1 MKKICTF
8 FALSIMAMSVMAAE
22 TVLWEGSWY
31 VSWEYAEDDAAN
43 AEHREWKQLG
53 QEDFASYAEG
63 TTVCFY
69 MEQAEGATY
78 AKYQIDNWSWTQLP
92 GQEPT
97 DFSVSTVAKL
107 PMNADVKA
115 AIAEGGF
122 AIHGHGFN
130 VVKVTLSDETGEEP
144 QEPQEPQGDILW
156 EGDHF
161 VSWHH
166 ADGNPNKEWKF
177 LSKATFAGLADGAT
191 LYFLFEAN
199 PIVIDPNLTDD
210 QLYSAY
216 KFDTE
221 WWTALPGYGQVDIEN
236 DTVAT
241 LVVTAEIKALVAEQ
255 GFAIHGH
262 GINVKKVSLSPI
274 EIPEKEEPEEPGTET
289 AVDNTTIP
297 TNASRYNLM
306 GQKVDEHYKGV
317 IILNGRKMIVR

>member
-1 MKKICTF
+1 MKKIFTF

-31 VSWEYAEDDAAN
+31 VSWELPDGD
-43 AEHREWKQLG
+43 EHKEWKGLVP
-53 QEDFASYAEG
+53 ENFASYAEG

-69 MEQAEGATY
+69 LEQVEGATY
-78 AKYQIDNWSWTQLP
+78 AQYKLEDWSWNLLP
-92 GQEPT
+92 GQALT

-107 PMNADVKA
+107 PMTAEVKA
-115 AIAEGGF
+115 AIAANGF

-130 VVKVTLSDETGEEP
+130 VVKATLSDETGE
-144 QEPQEPQGDILW
+144 EPQEPQGDILW

-166 ADGNPNKEWKF
+166 QDGNPNKEWKF
-177 LSKATFAGLADGAT
+177 LSKATFAGLAEGAT

-199 PIVIDPNLTDD
+199 PIVIDPNNTDD

-216 KFDTE
+216 KFETE

-236 DTVAT
+236 DTVGT
-241 LVVTAEIKALVAEQ
+241 LVVTAEIKALVAVE

-274 EIPEKEEPEEPGTET
+274 EIPETEEPEEPGTET

-297 TNASRYNLM
+297 TNASRYNLI
-306 GQKVDEHYKGV
+306 GQKVDENYKGV

>member
-1 MKKICTF
+1 
-8 FALSIMAMSVMAAE
+8 MAMTSAIAAE

-31 VSWEYAEDDAAN
+31 VSWDEPEGS
-43 AEHREWKQLG
+43 EHREWKHLG
-53 QEDFASYAEG
+53 QADFAAYEEG

-78 AKYQIDNWSWTQLP
+78 AKYQIDNWSWVLLP
-92 GQEPT
+92 GQTAT
-97 DFSVSTVAKL
+97 DFSGNTVAKL
-107 PMNADVKA
+107 PITQEVKD
-115 AIAEGGF
+115 AIAAGGF

-166 ADGNPNKEWKF
+166 TDGNPNKEWKF
-177 LSKATFAGLADGAT
+177 LSDATFANLAEGST
-191 LYFLFEAN
+191 LYFLFKAN
-199 PIVIDPNLTDD
+199 PIIVDPNNTDD
-210 QLYSAY
+210 QEYSKY
-216 KFDTE
+216 QLDNG
-221 WWTALPGYGQVDIEN
+221 WWGQLPGQVPTDFEN
-236 DTVAT
+236 DTVVT
-241 LVVTAEIKALVAEQ
+241 LPITAEVKADVASKG

-262 GINVKKVSLSPI
+262 GFNVQKVSLPPI
-274 EIPEKEEPEEPGTET
+274 EIPETEEPEEPGTET

-297 TNASRYNLM
+297 TNASRHNLM
-306 GQKVDEHYKGV
+306 GQKVDENYKGI

>member
-1 MKKICTF
+1 MKKIFTF
-8 FALSIMAMSVMAAE
+8 LVLSIMAMTSAIAAE

-69 MEQAEGATY
+69 MEQAEGAAY
-78 AKYQIDNWSWTQLP
+78 AKYKIDNWSWGLLP
-92 GQEPT
+92 GQEET
-97 DFSVSTVAKL
+97 EFSVSTVAKL
-107 PMNADVKA
+107 PMNAEVKA

-130 VVKVTLSDETGEEP
+130 VVKVTLSDEVIE
-144 QEPQEPQGDILW
+144 EPQEPQGDILW

-161 VSWHH
+161 VSWHY

-177 LSKATFAGLADGAT
+177 ISDATFANLAEGST
-191 LYFLFEAN
+191 LYFLFKAN
-199 PIVIDPNLTDD
+199 PIIVDPNNTDD
-210 QLYSAY
+210 QEYSKY
-216 KFDTE
+216 QLDNG
-221 WWTALPGYGQVDIEN
+221 WWGQLPGQVPTDFEN
-236 DTVAT
+236 DTVVT
-241 LVVTAEIKALVAEQ
+241 LPITAEVKADVASKG

-262 GINVKKVSLSPI
+262 GFNVQKVSLSPI
-274 EIPEKEEPEEPGTET
+274 EIPTTPPT
-289 AVDNTTIP
+289 AVENVAIKNDGI
-297 TNASRYNLM
+297 RYNLM
-306 GQKVDEHYKGV
+306 GQKVDENYKGV

>member
-1 MKKICTF
+1 MKKIFTF
-8 FALSIMAMSVMAAE
+8 LVLSIMAMTSAIAAE
-22 TVLWEGSWY
+22 TLLWEGSWY
-31 VSWEYAEDDAAN
+31 VSWEEPEGS
-43 AEHREWKQLG
+43 EHREWKHLG
-53 QEDFASYAEG
+53 QADFAAYEVG

-78 AKYQIDNWSWTQLP
+78 AKYQIDNWSWVLLP
-92 GQEPT
+92 GQSGT
-97 DFSVSTVAKL
+97 DFSGNIVAKL
-107 PMNADVKA
+107 PITQEVKD

-130 VVKVTLSDETGEEP
+130 VVKATLTDEAGEEP
-144 QEPQEPQGDILW
+144 QPQGDVLW

-177 LSKATFAGLADGAT
+177 LSQATFAGIEDGAT

-199 PIVIDPNLTDD
+199 PITIDPTNTDD
-210 QLYSAY
+210 QEYSAY
-216 KFDTE
+216 KFDDG
-221 WWTALPGYGQVDIEN
+221 WWGTLPGQGQIDFTN

-241 LVVTAEIKALVAEQ
+241 LVVTAEIKGIVAER

-262 GINVKKVSLSPI
+262 GFNVKKVSLSPI
-274 EIPEKEEPEEPGTET
+274 EIL
-289 AVDNTTIP
+289 P
-297 TNASRYNLM
+297 TKVENVAIKNDGIRYNLM
-306 GQKVDEHYKGV
+306 GQIVDESYKGI